1 MINLVKLMEGKNQ
14 FAGEEVGQKPGDQV
28 RGTDQAEV
36 DGKEHPFKGRLV
48 GEDTTLEDVLSKKY
62 QDFKDVQAKE
72 KEEKRKEK
80 IEGEEVDEAAP
91 ALVRG
96 AAGLALGGL
105 AASGTVPL
113 MGIFG
118 PILGMGIGAV
128 GSYKAAQWGMQGADA
143 IWDKVSGLFGGEK
156 QAESFA
162 MAHARAAVSRQP
174 EFEFGGKVYKTSLKP
189 EEAKPAVQA
198 VKAVAESRRAMSGD
212 QLDEISL
219 GDYMTKAKKSRALSQ
234 MSAAFANDPAERERH
249 AKKAL
254 TRSSGID
261 RAGTRVMAQQQAR
274 ASKERAA
281 AEQSLRDKY
290 AGVDIDAEI
299 ERLKPAMQSA
309 YQDYQYG
316 ARNTWRQ
323 GKEKYEQ
330 LLSQVKELTRA
341 KELLSKGVT
350 EAANPADKV
359 TMDVPLMIR
368 LFEYAR
374 EDAQTDMDLHDVSE
388 RLIELSG
395 EGRVLTMQDY
405 DAIVG
410 QTTEQMVS
418 ELGADGS
425 ALGSVAAAKS
435 QQAALSTKPDPVN
448 PNGKAPAA
456 PSAGAPAAKTTS
468 PTTQPGEELIPDEQ
482 DALDKIKANAG
493 LKSQY
498 DRLLKQAQGGV

>member
-1 MINLVKLMEGKNQ
+1 MNHNSDMINLVKLMEGKNQ

-36 DGKEHPFKGRLV
+36 DGTEHPFKGRLV

-72 KEEKRKEK
+72 KEEKQKEK
-80 IEGEEVDEAAP
+80 LEDEKEEIDE
-91 ALVRG
+91 V
-96 AAGLALGGL
+96 
-105 AASGTVPL
+105 
-113 MGIFG
+113 
-118 PILGMGIGAV
+118 
-128 GSYKAAQWGMQGADA
+128 
-143 IWDKVSGLFGGEK
+143 
-156 QAESFA
+156 
-162 MAHARAAVSRQP
+162 
-174 EFEFGGKVYKTSLKP
+174 
-189 EEAKPAVQA
+189 
-198 VKAVAESRRAMSGD
+198 
-212 QLDEISL
+212 SL

-350 EAANPADKV
+350 EAANHADKV

-374 EDAQTDMDLHDVSE
+374 EDAQTDMDLHNVSE

-435 QQAALSTKPDPVN
+435 QQAALSARPGQVN
-448 PNGKAPAA
+448 PNDKAPVA
-456 PSAGAPAAKTTS
+456 PSAGAPVAKTTS
-468 PTTQPGEELIPDEQ
+468 PTTQPGEELTPDEQ